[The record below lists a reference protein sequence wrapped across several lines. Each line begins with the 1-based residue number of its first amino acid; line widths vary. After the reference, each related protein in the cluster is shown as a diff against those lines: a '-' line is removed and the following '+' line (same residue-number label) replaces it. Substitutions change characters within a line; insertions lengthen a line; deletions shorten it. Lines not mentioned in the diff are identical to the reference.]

1 MNPPAMINSG
11 NTTIVIQSLP
21 GQVKANTQLTRQ
33 APGFGCL
40 PCSKRYCT
48 EVNRHGSKM
57 FDPFTP
63 AAISAGKIYYVGST
77 VRHVIRNRPVNRI
90 SVERVRLH
98 VGEVRT
104 AARGALERTVQE
116 RHALAAGAG
125 RIRGKRRRG
134 HAVRDAVL
142 DCPGNRLGIVSAH
155 RNIREAACGLRLG
168 AAGGAP
174 QEGDDLRTGAGL
186 VGAKHRVGQ
195 AVRHVL
201 IDCPLHCV
209 GEVSVR
215 GNISKAGSSSLNE
228 LRLDADLAI
237 RHDKAVL
244 AVAEVGERKQIAARI
259 LDGEAAELIALVG
272 LHRDGHI
279 RALGGVGRGNGHRA
293 VGDSGSGR
301 GIGRRA
307 GNVRI
312 ARVLVADRA
321 GRAGLVHPV
330 ALGVANRADAVLV
343 GPVVAEFLQR
353 LRHNGGCLRTS
364 LVLEDST
371 ASGAGVVLV
380 VAVFR
385 AGRGLG
391 IGLGQS
397 GVLLTCLRAERLI
410 IGVQN
415 TRLGGCGMDVAG
427 CLIIRESICALRG
440 KRC

>member
-1 MNPPAMINSG
+1 M
-11 NTTIVIQSLP
+11 
-21 GQVKANTQLTRQ
+21 
-33 APGFGCL
+33 
-40 PCSKRYCT
+40 
-48 EVNRHGSKM
+48 
-57 FDPFTP
+57 
-63 AAISAGKIYYVGST
+63 
-77 VRHVIRNRPVNRI
+77 
-90 SVERVRLH
+90 
-98 VGEVRT
+98 
-104 AARGALERTVQE
+104 QE

-125 RIRGKRRRG
+125 RIGREHRRG

-142 DCPGNRLGIVSAH
+142 NGPSNRLGIVSAR
-155 RNIREAACGLRLG
+155 RNIREAAHRLRLG

-186 VGAKHRVGQ
+186 VGAKHRVRQ
-195 AVRHVL
+195 AVGDPL
-201 IDCPLHCV
+201 IDCPLHCI
-209 GEVSVR
+209 GKVSVR
-215 GNISKAGSSSLNE
+215 GNINKAGGSRLDE
-228 LRLDADLAI
+228 LRLDTN
-237 RHDKAVL
+237 L
-244 AVAEVGERKQIAARI
+244 AVRHHKAELAAAEVGERKQIAARI

-321 GRAGLVHPV
+321 GRAGLVRLG
-330 ALGVANRADAVLV
+330 ALGIAARADTVLV
-343 GPVVAEFLQR
+343 APVVTEFLQR
-353 LRHNGGCLRTS
+353 LRLNGGCLCTS

>member
-1 MNPPAMINSG
+1 MINSG

-63 AAISAGKIYYVGST
+63 AAISAGKIYYVGGA
-77 VRHVIRNRPVNRI
+77 VRHVACDRPVDGVG
-90 SVERVRLH
+90 VERVGLRIS
-98 VGEVRT
+98 EVRA
-104 AARGALERTVQE
+104 AARGALEGAVQE

-125 RIRGKRRRG
+125 RIRGKRRFG
-134 HAVRDAVL
+134 HAVRDTVFNG
-142 DCPGNRLGIVSAH
+142 PGHRLSVVSA
-155 RNIREAACGLRLG
+155 RREIREVACCLRLG
-168 AAGGAP
+168 AACGTP
-174 QEGDDLRTGAGL
+174 QESNDLRARAGL
-186 VGAKHRVGQ
+186 IGTKHRVGQ
-195 AVRHVL
+195 AVSHALVDR
-201 IDCPLHCV
+201 PLHRV

-215 GNISKAGSSSLNE
+215 GNVSKAGRSSLNE
-228 LRLDADLAI
+228 FRLDADLAV
-237 RHDKAVL
+237 RHDEAVL
-244 AVAEVGERKQIAARI
+244 AVAEVLELERIAI
-259 LDGEAAELIALVG
+259 LVEHLDRAELIALAG
-272 LHRDGHI
+272 LGRDRHGL
-279 RALGGVGRGNGHRA
+279 ALGSGGRIDRHR
-293 VGDSGSGR
+293 
-301 GIGRRA
+301 
-307 GNVRI
+307 
-312 ARVLVADRA
+312 
-321 GRAGLVHPV
+321 
-330 ALGVANRADAVLV
+330 AVLV
-343 GPVVAEFLQR
+343 GWDRNGVARAGRRRAARVLAAHRAGRTRLVRLVALGIAARADTVLVAPVVTEFLQR
-353 LRHNGGCLRTS
+353 FRHNGGCLRTN

-380 VAVFR
+380 VAGFR

-427 CLIIRESICALRG
+427 CLIIRESICALLG

>member
-1 MNPPAMINSG
+1 
-11 NTTIVIQSLP
+11 
-21 GQVKANTQLTRQ
+21 
-33 APGFGCL
+33 
-40 PCSKRYCT
+40 
-48 EVNRHGSKM
+48 M

-90 SVERVRLH
+90 SVERVGLH
-98 VGEVRT
+98 IGEVRA
-104 AARGALERTVQE
+104 AARGALEGAVQE
-116 RHALAAGAG
+116 RHNLAARAG
-125 RIRGKRRRG
+125 RVGRKGRLG

-142 DCPGNRLGIVSAH
+142 NRPSDSLGIVSA
-155 RNIREAACGLRLG
+155 RGNIREAAHRLRLG
-168 AAGGAP
+168 AACGTP
-174 QEGDDLRTGAGL
+174 QERHDLRTRAGL
-186 VGAKHRVGQ
+186 IGTKHRVGQ
-195 AVRHVL
+195 AVSHALV
-201 IDCPLHCV
+201 DCPLHCI
-209 GEVSVR
+209 GKVSVR

-321 GRAGLVHPV
+321 GRAGLVRLG
-330 ALGVANRADAVLV
+330 ALGIAARADTVLV
-343 GPVVAEFLQR
+343 APVVTEFLQR
-353 LRHNGGCLRTS
+353 LRLNGGCLRTS

-391 IGLGQS
+391 VGLGQS